1 MSVNIINFP
10 DPRTSKGPATLDG
23 GQASD
28 ALGENN
34 NKPRAESTP
43 VAPTDGRRKKQGRS
57 RSIEPNIQGIPGGN
71 GTLSY
76 RVQIRKFVSGKS
88 ISFTK
93 TFSTLAMA
101 RKWKKR
107 KLAEIEIDGLEAV
120 SRNGETV
127 GDAITARLAVHK
139 SLGRSAKQQLGWV
152 KGHAFGKKKLNELTL
167 KSLTDLADEMLAEE
181 RQPQTVAG
189 YLTILVNTLCWAS
202 KRGFIVP
209 IADLKQAM
217 ELLWE
222 DEMLARSEERNRRP
236 TIDELNKILNAVVE
250 NKRQKIPLV
259 KIIVF
264 AIFSCRRLGEICR
277 LRWED
282 LRIDMKKIKVRD
294 MKHPKKKKGNDV
306 WCDLTDE
313 ALAIILSMPR
323 EGELIFPFK
332 PTSVGTA
339 WRRHRERLKIK
350 DLRFHDLRH
359 EGITRLFE
367 MGKPAAFVANH
378 SGHKNGGC
386 LFRYEHVD
394 QQGDKFVGWP
404 WIVRATCQQ
413 APKNMKK

>member
-1 MSVNIINFP
+1 MSATIITFP
-10 DPRTSKGPATLDG
+10 GLHTATCLGTSAKNLV
-23 GQASD
+23 SD
-28 ALGENN
+28 TRAADN
-34 NKPRAESTP
+34 NKPRPDSSSH
-43 VAPTDGRRKKQGRS
+43 APTDRRRKKDGKS
-57 RSIEPNIQGIPGGN
+57 RSVEPNIQEIRGEN
-71 GTLSY
+71 GKLSY
-76 RVQIRKFVSGKS
+76 RVQIRKFVSGRS

-93 TFSTLAMA
+93 TFSKLSMA

-107 KLAEIEIDGLEAV
+107 KIAEIEIDGVEAV
-120 SRNGETV
+120 SRSGDTV
-127 GDAITARLAVHK
+127 ADAITARLAKHK

-152 KGHAFGKKKLNELTL
+152 KASGFGKKKLNGLSL
-167 KSLTDLADEMLAEE
+167 DDLTDLADEMLGEE

-189 YLTILVNTLCWAS
+189 YLTILVNTLHWAS
-202 KRGFIVP
+202 KRGFSVP
-209 IADLKQAM
+209 IAAMKEAM
-217 ELLWE
+217 EHMWE
-222 DEMLARSEERNRRP
+222 DEILARSEERDRRP
-236 TIDELNKILNAVVE
+236 TIDELNKILDAVVE

-277 LRWED
+277 IRWED
-282 LRIDMKKIKVRD
+282 LRIEKKQILVRD

-323 EGELIFPFK
+323 EGDLIFPFK
-332 PTSVGTA
+332 TTSVGTA
-339 WRRHRERLKIK
+339 WRRHRDRLGIN

-386 LFRYEHVD
+386 LFRYEHVE
-394 QQGDKFVGWP
+394 QEGDRFLDWP
-404 WIVRATCQQ
+404 WTLRAADQ
-413 APKNMKK
+413 ADPDKM